1 MTETRTPLAEAI
13 AACDGIK
20 ARLEVLQDMHS
31 REPALCIKSLIR
43 LDHTWELCCASDL
56 DCPEGTVI
64 EASDGYRYY
73 KLAPGG
79 EVDWRSDM
87 GSTYTR
93 RELWLALTNDARNS
107 VTFEYSGIF

>member
-56 DCPEGTVI
+56 ARSEGTVI
-64 EASDGYRYY
+64 EASDGWRYY
-73 KLAPGG
+73 RLSPGRG
-79 EVDWRSDM
+79 ADWRSNT
-87 GSTYTR
+87 GQTYSH
-93 RELWLALTNDARNS
+93 EGLWNNLTSDAANGI
-107 VTFEYSGIF
+107 TFEYSGNF